1 LPELREYT
9 CSGLLDPPMT
19 LPSPRDIGKTN
30 ERLASNNARVAAVLN
45 SLPGMLDRLIAAADR
60 RDWSEVV
67 RQSETLAEI
76 GQSLKC
82 ESLALPARELATVAE
97 ARSSEL
103 EIKRHMLRL
112 IGAAGRTRKTSF
124 LAGRD

>member
-1 LPELREYT
+1 
-9 CSGLLDPPMT
+9 MT
-19 LPSPRDIGKTN
+19 LPSPRDLGKAS

-45 SLPGMLDRLIAAADR
+45 SLPGMLDQLIAAADR

-76 GQSLKC
+76 GISLKC
-82 ESLALPARELATVAE
+82 ETLAAPARELAAVAE
-97 ARSSEL
+97 ARTSEL
-103 EIKRHMLRL
+103 EIKRRLLRV

-124 LAGRD
+124 LAGRE